1 MQQCYMPALYAA
13 QVVEHDEDM
22 LSSAMD
28 INEYVPSRGTSSA
41 YASGS
46 TTCHLAMMEGA
57 VSSALSHPHVVQTYD
72 WQDTFDSSALGCRV
86 RPTKECLEA

>member
-1 MQQCYMPALYAA
+1 
-13 QVVEHDEDM
+13 M

-46 TTCHLAMMEGA
+46 TTCHLAMLEGA

-72 WQDTFDSSALGCRV
+72 WQETEVYDSGSLGGRVRSALQGIQAVASCC
-86 RPTKECLEA
+86 PDPMT